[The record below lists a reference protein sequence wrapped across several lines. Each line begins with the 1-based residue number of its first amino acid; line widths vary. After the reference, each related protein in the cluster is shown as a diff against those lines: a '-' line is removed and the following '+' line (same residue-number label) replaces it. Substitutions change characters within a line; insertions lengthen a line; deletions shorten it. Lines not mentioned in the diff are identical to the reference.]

1 MTDDTAA
8 DAVEQADGHAAD
20 ASPTDKQE
28 RHGSVANPDAA
39 DGHAAD
45 GSDVADD
52 GKHHDPRLT
61 AARKDAAKYRER
73 LRETESGLA
82 HATARVTGLER
93 AVIEMANPI
102 AHNVSTAALV
112 KLGLN
117 IGDYIS
123 DSGDV
128 DLAGIKQACIDIAA
142 DAGINTAPQSGL
154 PIVESVGRVNGTAGA
169 AGNWIGRALD
179 QR

>member
-8 DAVEQADGHAAD
+8 DAVEQADGHTAD
-20 ASPTDKQE
+20 ASPTDEQE
-28 RHGSVANPDAA
+28 RHGSVADHDAA
-39 DGHAAD
+39 

-82 HATARVTGLER
+82 HATARVTGLEH

-117 IGDYIS
+117 IADYIS
-123 DSGDV
+123 DSGEV
-128 DLAGIKQACIDIAA
+128 DLAGIKQACIDIAKG
-142 DAGINTAPQSGL
+142 AGINTAPPRGL
-154 PIVESVGRVNGTAGA
+154 PIVESVGRATGTSGAG
-169 AGNWIGRALD
+169 GNWIGRALD

>member
-8 DAVEQADGHAAD
+8 DAVEQADGDAAD

-45 GSDVADD
+45 GSDD
-52 GKHHDPRLT
+52 GKHHDPRLA

-82 HATARVTGLER
+82 HATARVTGLEH

-123 DSGDV
+123 DSGEV

>member
-1 MTDDTAA
+1 MTDDTAVDVVEQVA
-8 DAVEQADGHAAD
+8 DAAET
-20 ASPTDKQE
+20 SPTDEQE
-28 RHGSVANPDAA
+28 RHESVADPDTNGDAAAGSDAA
-39 DGHAAD
+39 D
-45 GSDVADD
+45 DD
-52 GKHHDPRLT
+52 KHHDPRLT

-82 HATARVTGLER
+82 HATARVTGLEH

-117 IGDYIS
+117 IADYIS
-123 DSGDV
+123 DSGEV

-154 PIVESVGRVNGTAGA
+154 PIVESVGRATGTDSTV
-169 AGNWIGRALD
+169 GNWIGRALE

>member
-8 DAVEQADGHAAD
+8 DVVEQAAGDAAET
-20 ASPTDKQE
+20 SPGNEQE
-28 RHGSVANPDAA
+28 RHGSVADPDTA
-39 DGHAAD
+39 DGDAAD
-45 GSDVADD
+45 GSDVAND
-52 GKHHDPRLT
+52 GKHQDPRLT

-82 HATARVTGLER
+82 HATARVTGLEH

-102 AHNVSTAALV
+102 SHNVSTAALV

-117 IGDYIS
+117 IADYIS
-123 DSGDV
+123 DSGEV

-154 PIVESVGRVNGTAGA
+154 PIVESVGRVTGTSGA

>member
-1 MTDDTAA
+1 MNDETTADGTDQET
-8 DAVEQADGHAAD
+8 DAVETSPGEEQEHDRNATAANRDTGAD
-20 ASPTDKQE
+20 
-28 RHGSVANPDAA
+28 
-39 DGHAAD
+39 
-45 GSDVADD
+45 SDTPEDE
-52 GKHHDPRLT
+52 KHHDPRLA

-82 HATARVTGLER
+82 HATARVTGLEH

-117 IGDYIS
+117 VADFIS
-123 DSGDV
+123 DSGEV

-142 DAGINTAPQSGL
+142 DAGINISPRPAL
-154 PIVESVGRVNGTAGA
+154 PVVESVGANTSNSDYTG
-169 AGNWIGRALD
+169 GNWIGRALD

>member
-8 DAVEQADGHAAD
+8 DAVEQADGDAAET
-20 ASPTDKQE
+20 SPTDKQE

-52 GKHHDPRLT
+52 EKHHDPRLT

-82 HATARVTGLER
+82 HATARVTGLEH

-117 IGDYIS
+117 IADYIS
-123 DSGDV
+123 DSGEV

-142 DAGINTAPQSGL
+142 DAGINTAPHSGL
-154 PIVESVGRVNGTAGA
+154 PIVESVGRVTGTAGA